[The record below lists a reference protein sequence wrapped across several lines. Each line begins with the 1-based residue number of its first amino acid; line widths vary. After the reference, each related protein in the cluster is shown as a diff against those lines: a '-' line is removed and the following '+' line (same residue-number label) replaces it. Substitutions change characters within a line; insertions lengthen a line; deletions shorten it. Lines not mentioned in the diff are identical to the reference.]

1 MKTEIIEISPT
12 RKEIKIEIEAEA
24 VKKVYQK
31 MCVKYSKLVTVPGFR
46 KGFAPMD
53 VVKMRYNEE
62 IQNETLRELLPDKV
76 TQAVQE
82 SGLEVIGEPELHLD
96 NQGEMKLNGSQPV
109 SIHVHVD
116 VFPEIKTVDYKGLE
130 ATRRVR
136 TVDETE
142 IEEVINER
150 LTHSAALVPVEDRKS
165 KEGDTVI
172 VDLVGVFVGEEAAQ
186 PIAAE
191 DLEIKLGES
200 YVEPTF
206 NENLTGVEQDDV
218 KTFSVEYPDD
228 YSTPALAGKT
238 VNYTATVKSVGII
251 EMPEADDAW
260 AQGLGEEFESMKDLR
275 SKLRDDMELMAKLE
289 ADNRAKDELV
299 TQLINKNEV
308 EVPRKLV
315 ENQARNL
322 LNNFAQDMMN
332 RGIDPKQINE
342 DFVKMAMQSF
352 SMQAEKDVLG
362 ALLLERISEIEKV
375 EIPKEEIDEEISKM
389 AVYYK
394 VSVDEV
400 RKSLEQNGG
409 EFSVA
414 ERLRSRKAVDVIYEN
429 AKITEGEWLD
439 EAQLAALENSA
450 ETEENVEEKKPKK
463 AKAKAK
469 AETESET
476 AEEKPKAKAKTKKK
490 E

>member
-1 MKTEIIEISPT
+1 MKTEITDISPT

-31 MCVKYSKLVTVPGFR
+31 MCVKYSKLVSVPGFR

-53 VVKMRYNEE
+53 VVKMRYSEE
-62 IQNETLRELLPDKV
+62 IQNETLRELLPEKV

-82 SGLEVIGEPELHLD
+82 SGLEVIGEPELHLE
-96 NQGEMKLNGSQPV
+96 NQGTMKVNGTQPI
-109 SIHVHVD
+109 SLHVHVE
-116 VFPEIKTVDYKGLE
+116 VYPEITNIDYKGLE

-136 TVDETE
+136 PVEETE
-142 IEEVINER
+142 IEEVISER
-150 LTHSAALVPVEDRKS
+150 LTHSSALVPVEDRKS
-165 KEGDTVI
+165 QSGDTLI
-172 VDLVGVFVGEEAAQ
+172 VDLVGVFVGEDAQ

-200 YVEPTF
+200 YVEATF

-218 KTFSVEYPDD
+218 KTFSVEYPVD

-238 VNYTATVKSVGII
+238 VNYTATVKSVGVVEI
-251 EMPEADDAW
+251 PEADDAW

-289 ADNRAKDELV
+289 ADNRAKDELI
-299 TQLINKNEV
+299 TQLINKNNV
-308 EVPRKLV
+308 EVPSRLV

-352 SMQAEKDVLG
+352 SVQAEKDVLG
-362 ALLLERISEIEKV
+362 ALLLEKIAEVEKV
-375 EIPKEEIDEEISKM
+375 EISKEEIDEEISKM

-394 VSVDEV
+394 TTVDDI
-400 RKSLEQNGG
+400 RKSLEKSGG
-409 EFSVA
+409 EFSVS
-414 ERLRSRKAVDVIYEN
+414 ERLRSRKAVDVIYDN
-429 AKITEGEWLD
+429 AKITDGEWLD
-439 EAQLAALENSA
+439 EAQLAALANPDA
-450 ETEENVEEKKPKK
+450 TDEKKPKK
-463 AKAKAK
+463 LKAKAK
-469 AETESET
+469 VEAEV
-476 AEEKPKAKAKTKKK
+476 AEEKPKSKAKTKKT

>member
-1 MKTEIIEISPT
+1 MKTEITEISPT

-24 VKKVYQK
+24 VKKVYQAI
-31 MCVKYSKLVTVPGFR
+31 CQKYSKLVTVPGFR

-96 NQGEMKLNGSQPV
+96 NQGAMKLNGTQPV
-109 SIHVHVD
+109 SIHVHVE
-116 VFPEIKTVDYKGLE
+116 VFPEIANVEYKGLE
-130 ATRRVR
+130 VTRRVR
-136 TVDETE
+136 SVNETE

-150 LTHSAALVPVEDRKS
+150 LTHSSALVPVEDRKS
-165 KEGDTVI
+165 QAGDTLI
-172 VDLVGVFVGEEAAQ
+172 IDLVGVFVGDETAE

-206 NENLTGVEQDDV
+206 NENLTDAEPDDV
-218 KTFSVEYPDD
+218 KTFSVEYPAD
-228 YSTPALAGKT
+228 YSTNALAGKK
-238 VNYTATVKSVGII
+238 VDYTATVKSVGVV
-251 EMPEADDAW
+251 EVPEADDAW

-299 TQLINKNEV
+299 SQLIDKNNV
-308 EVPRKLV
+308 EVPSRLV

-352 SMQAEKDVLG
+352 SIQAEKDVLG
-362 ALLLERISEIEKV
+362 ALLLEKIAEIEKF
-375 EIPKEEIDEEISKM
+375 EISKEEIDEEVSKM

-394 VSVDEV
+394 TTVEDV
-400 RKSLEQNGG
+400 RKSLEQSGG
-409 EFSVA
+409 DFSVS
-414 ERLRSRKAVDVIYEN
+414 ERLRSRKSVDAIYEN

-439 EAQLAALENSA
+439 EAQLAALENPP
-450 ETEENVEEKKPKK
+450 ETEAAVEVKKPKK
-463 AKAKAK
+463 AKAKVEA
-469 AETESET
+469 ATD
-476 AEEKPKAKAKTKKK
+476 EEKPKTKAKKKD
-490 E
+490 